1 MNLLRLLWRERLR
14 WWRLSWYLLKSGAAY
29 LPIESYF
36 PNARI
41 KTMLESA
48 STTKIITCD
57 SLMDKVLEI
66 TADMNMEMIKSINDP
81 CIADYSEENPVNVN
95 ESTDIAYVIYTSG
108 TSGMPKGVY
117 VNHKTVVNVLEWVEK
132 KL

>member
-1 MNLLRLLWRERLR
+1 
-14 WWRLSWYLLKSGAAY
+14 
-29 LPIESYF
+29 
-36 PNARI
+36 
-41 KTMLESA
+41 MLESA

-117 VNHKTVVNVLEWVEK
+117 VNRQNSR
-132 KL
+132 